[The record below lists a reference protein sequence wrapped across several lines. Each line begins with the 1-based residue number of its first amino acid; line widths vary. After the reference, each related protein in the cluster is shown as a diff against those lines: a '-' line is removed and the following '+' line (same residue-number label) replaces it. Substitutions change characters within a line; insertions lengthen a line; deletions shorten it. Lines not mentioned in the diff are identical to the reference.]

1 MGNSIKLH
9 LETAQ
14 KTGACQLSK
23 SNLREFP
30 SELVKIAKV
39 LRTLDLSENSISHLP
54 TSIGNFENL
63 KYFSM
68 NQNKLG
74 SLPSLFGKLQKLE
87 TLSLNTNLLTSLP
100 PSFDQL
106 RHLRTLSLSCNR
118 FTQIPDV
125 LGSLAT
131 LEVLDLSHNK
141 ITVIPDYVK
150 NLHAVELNL
159 NQNQISTISESIIEC
174 PRLKILRLEENCLP
188 LTALTPA
195 ILKDSSLSILSV
207 DGNLFEMKSLHQ
219 ADGYDEYMKRYTAV
233 KKKMY

>member
-1 MGNSIKLH
+1 MGNSIKPH

-23 SNLREFP
+23 STLREFP
-30 SELVKIAKV
+30 NDLLKIAKV
-39 LRTLDLSENSISHLP
+39 LRTLDLSENSISQLP
-54 TSIGNFENL
+54 ASIGNFENL

-74 SLPSLFGKLQKLE
+74 SLPPLFGKLQKLE
-87 TLSLNTNLLTSLP
+87 TLSLNKNLLTSLP
-100 PSFDQL
+100 QSFDQL

-118 FTQIPDV
+118 FTQIPDM
-125 LGSLAT
+125 LGNLKN

-141 ITVIPDYVK
+141 ITVVPDHAR
-150 NLHAVELNL
+150 NLQVVELIL
-159 NQNQISTISESIIEC
+159 NQNQISSISEAIIEC
-174 PRLKILRLEENCLP
+174 PRLKIMRLEENCLP
-188 LTALTPA
+188 LTALTPS
-195 ILKDSSLSILSV
+195 ILRDSPISILSV

-219 ADGYDEYMKRYTAV
+219 ADGYDKYMERYTAT